1 MPSLPALSLAEKSV
15 PGSLLRRVRRQITRQ
30 RLLPPGSR
38 VLVAVSGGQDS
49 LALAEILRALQH
61 PAALR
66 WPAFALAHTDHCWP
80 ADAGCAHHV
89 AAYAQRVSLP
99 LHVAA
104 PAIGICIPRSEAAA
118 RDWRY
123 AALAAIAQKHEYT
136 HVAVGHTRSDLAET
150 LLFNLAHGAGANG
163 LSSLTWQRDLAVGG
177 RTGLNVVLSRPLL
190 DVSRAETELLCQ
202 ARGVAVWN
210 DVYNLDNRYARYH
223 TRNHVLPY
231 LRAHYNPSV
240 EDALARTAHL
250 LRDDAAALDARAS
263 AVFDNAVVDIGR
275 MDTATIQI
283 EPIAVQRRVIRRML
297 LENTKTTGKSA
308 VFKQI
313 DALVGLLGAADGTAL
328 PSLPGGASAH
338 VRGPCIVIRDVA
350 DESRG
355 DCEPKECDISPD
367 LHESECHSVEY
378 RMLVTDRDYA
388 EFLEDKKQPEYNQQG
403 NLEKRTYS
411 QTSKMHS
418 KV

>member
-1 MPSLPALSLAEKSV
+1 
-15 PGSLLRRVRRQITRQ
+15 
-30 RLLPPGSR
+30 
-38 VLVAVSGGQDS
+38 
-49 LALAEILRALQH
+49 
-61 PAALR
+61 
-66 WPAFALAHTDHCWP
+66 
-80 ADAGCAHHV
+80 
-89 AAYAQRVSLP
+89 
-99 LHVAA
+99 
-104 PAIGICIPRSEAAA
+104 
-118 RDWRY
+118 
-123 AALAAIAQKHEYT
+123 
-136 HVAVGHTRSDLAET
+136 
-150 LLFNLAHGAGANG
+150 
-163 LSSLTWQRDLAVGG
+163 
-177 RTGLNVVLSRPLL
+177 
-190 DVSRAETELLCQ
+190 
-202 ARGVAVWN
+202 
-210 DVYNLDNRYARYH
+210 
-223 TRNHVLPY
+223 
-231 LRAHYNPSV
+231 
-240 EDALARTAHL
+240 
-250 LRDDAAALDARAS
+250 
-263 AVFDNAVVDIGR
+263 
-275 MDTATIQI
+275 
-283 EPIAVQRRVIRRML
+283 VQRRVIRRML